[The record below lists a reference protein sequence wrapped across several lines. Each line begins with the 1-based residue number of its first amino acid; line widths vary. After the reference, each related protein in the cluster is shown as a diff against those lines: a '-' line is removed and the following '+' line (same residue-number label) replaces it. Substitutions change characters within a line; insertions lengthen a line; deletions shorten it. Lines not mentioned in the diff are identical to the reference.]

1 MIEFALNGEMVQTT
15 DDADTPVLWVV
26 RDTFGLKGSKYGC
39 GVAQCGACT
48 MHVEGEAVRACV
60 LPVGAVAG
68 KAVTTIEGL
77 SRAERLHPL
86 QQAWIDRNVPQCG
99 YCQTGQIM
107 SAAALL
113 AANPKPSRD
122 EVAQVMSG
130 NLCRCGC
137 YPRILQAILDVAE
150 RLPAPRQR
158 A

>member
-1 MIEFALNGEMVQTT
+1 MIEFELNGKTVET
-15 DDADTPVLWVV
+15 DDEPDTPVLWVV

-48 MHVEGEAVRACV
+48 MLLDGEAVRACV

-77 SRAERLHPL
+77 SRPGRLHPL
-86 QQAWIDRNVPQCG
+86 QQAWVDRNVPQCG

-113 AANPKPSRD
+113 AANSKPTRD
-122 EVAQVMSG
+122 EVAQVMAG

-137 YPRILQAILDVAE
+137 YPRIMQAILDVAE
-150 RLPAPRQR
+150 RLSAGKRG